1 MDCSYDPRQLKHELN
16 VGTNWEWNIFIERRF
31 FNFLFF
37 SLSLLEVG
45 KYLFQ
50 ISSRAFRVSDSVDWK
65 KFTLRRKQGTFHWFI
80 FWMFGSFI
88 SLLLRKKI
96 VCLETVNIKGKWK
109 TNQKNNNN
117 NIFFFFFLRA
127 STESINLESMK
138 IEELAKYICRKKIS
152 KILANTIEMK
162 TYHGSERRKKTIL
175 NISNSIDH
183 VRGSTRSSMI
193 GFSLPVLRII
203 LTINFRA
210 KYISLYIYIV
220 KHRAR
225 APVFFPKFRD
235 V

>member
-1 MDCSYDPRQLKHELN
+1 MLARIEN
-16 VGTNWEWNIFIERRF
+16 EIFSSRF
-31 FNFLFF
+31 FNFLFL

-50 ISSRAFRVSDSVDWK
+50 ISSRAFRVLDVDWK

-80 FWMFGSFI
+80 FWVFGRFI

-117 NIFFFFFLRA
+117 NIFFFFFFARA
-127 STESINLESMK
+127 RNRLILNRWKLKNWRSTFVEK
-138 IEELAKYICRKKIS
+138 KYRRYWR
-152 KILANTIEMK
+152 TIEMK